1 MVGKHAKATF
11 LGNEHR
17 SKEFLELVHLDVC
30 GSMSTTSI
38 SISMYDVS
46 FINEFSHK
54 TWVYFLKYKDEF
66 F

>member
-1 MVGKHAKATF
+1 MLGKHAKATF

-54 TWVYFLKYKDEF
+54 TWV
-66 F
+66 